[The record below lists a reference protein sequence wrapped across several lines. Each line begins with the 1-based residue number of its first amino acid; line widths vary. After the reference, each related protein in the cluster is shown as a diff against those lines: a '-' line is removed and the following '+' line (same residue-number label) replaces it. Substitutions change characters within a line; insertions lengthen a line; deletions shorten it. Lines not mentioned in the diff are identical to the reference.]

1 MDNGVQDARFDLLV
15 FDWDGTIVDSTGH
28 IAASLQASFA
38 DLGLPIP
45 ADAAARHVIGL
56 GLQDALTYLNPDL
69 PEARYGEVTDRYR
82 YHFLSGDAGIGCFP
96 DVAESI
102 AALNRS
108 GYLLAVATG
117 KSRRGLDR
125 SMQALALA
133 GHFHASRCADEGFPK
148 PHPDMLVTLMD
159 MLGVRPER
167 TLMIGD
173 TTHDLQMAAN
183 AGVGAV
189 AVTYGAHQIADLQS
203 LQPLACVASF
213 GEFMQ
218 WLRQNG

>member
-1 MDNGVQDARFDLLV
+1 VLNAAATARYDLLV

-38 DLGLPIP
+38 DLGLPVP
-45 ADAAARHVIGL
+45 TDEAARHVIGL
-56 GLQDALTYLNPDL
+56 GLQDALTYLHPGL
-69 PEARYGEVTDRYR
+69 PASRFAEVTDRYR
-82 YHFLSGDAGIGCFP
+82 YHFLAGDSGIACFP
-96 DVAESI
+96 GVTEGI
-102 AALNRS
+102 ASLNRS

-125 SMQALALA
+125 SMQSLALA
-133 GHFHASRCADEGFPK
+133 EHFHGSRCADEGFPK
-148 PHPDMLVTLMD
+148 PHPDMLETLMET
-159 MLGVRPER
+159 LGVRPER

-189 AVTYGAHQIADLQS
+189 AVTYGAHAAEDLRALNPVAS
-203 LQPLACVASF
+203 VASF
-213 GEFMQ
+213 GEFMR
-218 WLRQNG
+218 WLKTTG

>member
-1 MDNGVQDARFDLLV
+1 MPSRYDLLV
-15 FDWDGTIVDSTGH
+15 FDWDGTLVDSTGH
-28 IAASLQASFA
+28 IAVSLQSSFA
-38 DLGLPIP
+38 DLGLPVP
-45 ADAAARHVIGL
+45 TDEAARHVIGL

-69 PEARYGEVTDRYR
+69 PENRYAEVADRYR
-82 YHFLSGDAGIGCFP
+82 HHFLSGDGGICCFP

-102 AALNRS
+102 ITLNRD

-125 SMQALALA
+125 SMQSLALA
-133 GHFHASRCADEGFPK
+133 PHFHASRCADEGFPK
-148 PHPDMLVTLMD
+148 PHPDMLETLMTL
-159 MLGVRPER
+159 LGTTPER

-183 AGVGAV
+183 AGVGAI
-189 AVTYGAHQIADLQS
+189 AVSYGAHPLAELER
-203 LQPLACVASF
+203 LEPLACVGNF
-213 GEFMQ
+213 RELMQ